1 MENKARQDKARQD
14 KTRHEHNRQDKTRQD
29 KTAQGKAPQNTRQD
43 KTGQDRTRQ
52 GTTTQHI
59 SVSILTQAHVVSWRA
74 DAERRR
80 DEALALVSRADLF
93 IEGLALSLDAPGR
106 SEVSGAEGGC
116 S

>member
-1 MENKARQDKARQD
+1 M
-14 KTRHEHNRQDKTRQD
+14 
-29 KTAQGKAPQNTRQD
+29 
-43 KTGQDRTRQ
+43 
-52 GTTTQHI
+52 
-59 SVSILTQAHVVSWRA
+59 LTQAHVVSWRA